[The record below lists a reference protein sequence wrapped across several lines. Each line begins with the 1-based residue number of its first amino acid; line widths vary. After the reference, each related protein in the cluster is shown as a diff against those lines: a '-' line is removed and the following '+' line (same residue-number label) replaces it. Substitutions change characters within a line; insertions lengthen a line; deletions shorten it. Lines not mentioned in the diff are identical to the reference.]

1 MKFIAV
7 ITGKLLILLS
17 RLFSFGGGSSYPG
30 LVALRIDPNLIIK
43 ITGKLRYG
51 SIIITGTNGKT
62 TSSKYLSSIL
72 KNEGYGVIHNRT
84 GSNLMRGVASAL
96 IEQSTLFGTPLGD
109 IGLFEIDE
117 ATMKDAVK
125 SINPK
130 VVLVTNLFRDQLD
143 RYGELDKTA
152 TVIVDSM
159 SALSD
164 STILLNADDP
174 LVASLSGRI
183 NGKNSAVFFGLNDA
197 TYTSKSRASMDSNDC
212 LLCGAGLVFDRRY
225 YGHLGIYHCP
235 NCSSKRPD
243 PHYEAK
249 GITLYGIK
257 NSSYLLAD
265 QSGSLAVSSN
275 VSGIY
280 NVYNSLAA
288 FSIARSL
295 GIGIDTIGQ
304 SLDASEAAFGRMEKL
319 SVDNME
325 IYLLLV
331 KNPIGLTQIA
341 ETLSTDQAAH
351 TFMLVLNDNFA
362 DGTDV
367 SWIWDAD
374 ITPLRLVAHNIFVSG
389 IRAADMALRLKYEDF
404 DTRKITTI
412 GTIEQAF
419 EHACRHT
426 PENET
431 LYVMT
436 TYTGML
442 QLRNYLTKRGAV
454 GGFWEEEAA

>member
-1 MKFIAV
+1 MKYIAV

-17 RLFSFGGGSSYPG
+17 RLFSFGGGSSLPG
-30 LVALRIDPNLIIK
+30 LVALRIDPDLIAK

-62 TSSKYLSSIL
+62 TSAKYLSAIL
-72 KNEGYGVIHNRT
+72 NNEGYGVIHNRT
-84 GSNLMRGVASAL
+84 GSNLLRGVASAL
-96 IEQSTLFGTPLGD
+96 IEQSTLLGTPRGD

-117 ATMKDAVK
+117 ATMRDAVK
-125 SINPK
+125 SIDPS

-152 TVIVDSM
+152 AIIVDSM
-159 SALSD
+159 DALSN

-174 LVASLSGRI
+174 LVASLAERT
-183 NGKNSAVFFGLNDA
+183 NGKNRVMFFGLNDA
-197 TYTSKSRASMDSNDC
+197 TYASKSRASIDSGDC
-212 LLCGAGLVFDRRY
+212 LLCGDGLVFDRRY

-235 NCSSKRPD
+235 HCGAKRPD
-243 PHYEAK
+243 PQYEAT
-249 GITLYGIK
+249 GIILYGIK
-257 NSSYLLAD
+257 NSSYSLVD
-265 QSGSLAVSSN
+265 KGQSLAVSSN
-275 VSGIY
+275 LSGIY

-288 FSIARSL
+288 FSIARSI
-295 GIGIDTIGQ
+295 GIGLDTIGR
-304 SLDASEAAFGRMEKL
+304 SLNASSAAFGRMEKI
-319 SVDNME
+319 SIDKREV
-325 IYLLLV
+325 YLLLV
-331 KNPIGLTQIA
+331 KNPVGLTQIA
-341 ETLSTDQAAH
+341 ETLATDKAARN
-351 TFMLVLNDNFA
+351 FMLVLNDNFA

-374 ITPLRLVAHNIFVSG
+374 ITPLRPIAHNVFVAG
-389 IRAADMALRLKYEDF
+389 IRAADMTLRLKYADF
-404 DTRKITTI
+404 DARKITTI

-419 EHACRHT
+419 ERACKSV

-442 QLRNYLTKRGAV
+442 QLRNYLTGKGVVA
-454 GGFWEEEAA
+454 GFWEEAA